1 MANPLNPTELAA
13 RVKRDV
19 ERSVLRARNGI
30 KHVAGIDRAKVGQ
43 SPKDLIYQ
51 RDKVTLYR
59 YRSDNRQYR
68 TPVFLIMSLVSKSY
82 IFDLRPG
89 SSFVEVMLNRGLDV
103 FLLDW
108 GIPDELEAGNTLET
122 YCDRYLPMFTQA
134 ACDEAGAENLTVF
147 GYCMGGML
155 AALFVAGHPE
165 APVKNLCV
173 MAAPID
179 SSKMG
184 PMSNLSQEGRM
195 DVDDMIDET
204 GNVPAEAI
212 LNSFRMLKPTQDIVG
227 YANLWQN
234 MWDDQYMVAYQ
245 TMNGWG
251 KDQIPFPGATM
262 RQMVQLI
269 NRDNALMN
277 DTMRLGGRRVSLSD
291 IKVPFLS
298 VLAENDHIA
307 PPESVSPFVGLVGS
321 EDKTEMR
328 LKAGHVG
335 IMVGRNASKN
345 TMPAMAE
352 WLAQHSDPIEGTPAA
367 AEDHD
372 HAAEQVAATLGAAG
386 SAGGA

>member
-1 MANPLNPTELAA
+1 
-13 RVKRDV
+13 
-19 ERSVLRARNGI
+19 
-30 KHVAGIDRAKVGQ
+30 
-43 SPKDLIYQ
+43 
-51 RDKVTLYR
+51 
-59 YRSDNRQYR
+59 
-68 TPVFLIMSLVSKSY
+68 
-82 IFDLRPG
+82 
-89 SSFVEVMLNRGLDV
+89 
-103 FLLDW
+103 
-108 GIPDELEAGNTLET
+108 
-122 YCDRYLPMFTQA
+122 
-134 ACDEAGAENLTVF
+134 
-147 GYCMGGML
+147 ML
-155 AALFVAGHPE
+155 AALFVAGNPE

-195 DVDDMIDET
+195 EVDDMIDET

-212 LNSFRMLKPTQDIVG
+212 LSSFKMLKPTQDIVG

-234 MWDDQYMVAYQ
+234 MWDDDYMVAYQ

-298 VLAENDHIA
+298 ALAENDHIA

-352 WLAQHSDPIEGTPAA
+352 WLAQHSDPIAGTEAA
-367 AEDHD
+367 SEDHD
-372 HAAEQVAATLGAAG
+372 HAAEKVAATLGAAG